1 MMLAAQQPDEV
12 VACAPFY
19 GLIPWEQAEPDWT
32 AVTAQIRG
40 HFAEL
45 DGFFGPDRARELE
58 AKLQGLGKDR
68 ELPDPPPVSTTRS
81 STTTGPR
88 STTRRLLPRPLPTPS
103 SSCTQ
108 PSTDRRRPRDACTG
122 DHQ

>member
-58 AKLQGLGKDR
+58 AKLQGLGKDASFR
-68 ELPDPPPVSTTRS
+68 IHPGVDHAFFNDD
-81 STTTGPR
+81 
-88 STTRRLLPRPLPTPS
+88 RPEVY
-103 SSCTQ
+103 
-108 PSTDRRRPRDACTG
+108 DAAASASAFADTVEFL
-122 DHQ
+122 HAAVH